1 MEWEG
6 WFTIG
11 VVVVV
16 LAALMGNMAP
26 TVFVMFAAIGLIMT
40 VQAITGTDGLPSPD
54 QAVAGFGNS
63 GLVTVGLLFVVVA
76 GLVYTGSVNRLLT
89 PLLGRPKSARGAQL
103 RILPLATGMSAFL
116 NNTPVVAMFIPVI
129 SDLCKRTGI
138 PASKLMLPL
147 SYATIFGGTCTLI
160 GTSTNLVVYGLMMRH
175 GGVADMGIFELGWVG
190 VPAAAAGL
198 AYIFLFSNRLLPSR
212 GAAVTLDD
220 NPREYTVEVVV
231 APNGPMVGK
240 TIEAAGLRHLPGLF
254 LIEIERD
261 GRVIPA
267 VSSSEVLQSDDRLVF
282 AGVVDSVSDLHQ
294 MPGIAPATN
303 QVFKLKGPRDQR
315 LLIEAV
321 VSHKCPVVGK
331 SIREG
336 RFRHRYDAAV
346 IAVGRGGQRLPGKIG
361 DLVLHAGDT
370 LLLESHG
377 DFLRKFSNSQDF
389 YLVSSREDT
398 TPRRHHLAWVAIAIL
413 MGMVLLAATETL
425 SMLNASLLAAGL
437 MLAAGCCTGDE
448 ARRSIDWPVLLVI
461 GAALGLGQAMTQSGA
476 ATSIAEYLI
485 SLAGGSPWLVLLMVF
500 AVTSLFT
507 ELITNNA
514 AAVLIFPIAIASAE
528 RLGVNATP
536 FMASIM
542 MAASASFST
551 PFGYQTNLMV
561 YGPGGYQFADYVRFG
576 IPLNFI
582 VMVVVVALAPLVWHF

>member
-1 MEWEG
+1 MTWEG

-11 VVVVV
+11 VVAVV
-16 LAALMGNMAP
+16 LTALMGNFAP
-26 TVFVMFAAIGLIMT
+26 PVFIMFGALAVTMT
-40 VQAITGTDGLPSPD
+40 VQALTGTAALPSPD

-89 PLLGRPKSARGAQL
+89 PLLGHPATPRAAQL
-103 RILPLATGMSAFL
+103 RVLPIATGLSAFL

-129 SDLCKRTGI
+129 GDLCKRTGI

-160 GTSTNLVVYGLMMRH
+160 GTSTNLVVYGLMQRH
-175 GGVADMGIFELGWVG
+175 ENVPDMGLFELGWVG
-190 VPAAAAGL
+190 VPSAIAGL
-198 AYIFLFSNRLLPSR
+198 AYILLFSGRLLPSR

-231 APNGPMVGK
+231 APGGPMVGK
-240 TIEAAGLRHLPGLF
+240 SIEQAGLRHLPGLF
-254 LIEIERD
+254 LIEIDRG
-261 GRVIPA
+261 GRIIPA
-267 VSSSEVLQSDDRLVF
+267 VSSSEVLQSNDRLVF

-294 MPGIAPATN
+294 MPGIAPASS
-303 QVFKLKGPRDQR
+303 QVFKLQGPREQR

-321 VSHKCPVVGK
+321 VSHKCPLAGQ

-336 RFRHRYDAAV
+336 RFRHHYEAAV

-361 DLVLHAGDT
+361 DLVLRAGDT
-370 LLLESHG
+370 LLLEAQP

-398 TPRRHHLAWVAIAIL
+398 APRRHHRAWVAIAIL
-413 MGMVLLAATETL
+413 GVMVLLAATEAL

-437 MLAAGCCTGDE
+437 MLAAGCCTGEE
-448 ARRSIDWPVLLVI
+448 ARRSVDWNVLLVI
-461 GAALGLGQAMTQSGA
+461 GAAIGLGQSITQSGA
-476 ATSIAEYLI
+476 AQVIAENLI
-485 SLAGGSPWLVLLMVF
+485 ALANNQPWLVLLVVF
-500 AVTSLFT
+500 AVTSMFT
-507 ELITNNA
+507 EVITNNA
-514 AAVLIFPIAIASAE
+514 AAVLIFPIALAAAE
-528 RLGVNATP
+528 GMGVNPTP
-536 FMASIM
+536 FMATIM

-561 YGPGGYQFADYVRFG
+561 YAPGGYQFSDYVRFG
-576 IPLNFI
+576 LPLNFI
-582 VMVVVVALAPLVWHF
+582 VMFVVVLLAPLVWGF